1 MRRYLRIEAA
11 SGEVLVCF
19 REARNHHDRYGV
31 AIEKNGMI
39 LLLTSWLLEPPVR
52 FSIDNG
58 ISAWKG
64 LQSEWWCLSL
74 GICTNPS
81 DCQILKGPFHLKYH
95 YRYWSEPAVPR
106 SKKQDHTV
114 LFYSHTI
121 SVMMISCFSKANQH
135 FSASCFRLTHPQP
148 CMLI

>member
-1 MRRYLRIEAA
+1 MSEAEAA

-58 ISAWKG
+58 ISDERG
-64 LQSEWWCLSL
+64 PL
-74 GICTNPS
+74 GSGNPS
-81 DCQILKGPFHLKYH
+81 IGT
-95 YRYWSEPAVPR
+95 RYLRIDIIIHSAAL
-106 SKKQDHTV
+106 S
-114 LFYSHTI
+114 S
-121 SVMMISCFSKANQH
+121 SSCT
-135 FSASCFRLTHPQP
+135 C
-148 CMLI
+148 